1 MGHSRNRPGG
11 LIHEGLQVELGN
23 DLPQRLTHELRNLTF
38 NSQYQVMVYA
48 FNAKDPSKEG
58 LMTNVTFDTPSAGI
72 FNISGVYGKFL

>member
-23 DLPQRLTHELRNLTF
+23 DLPKQLTHELRNLTF

-58 LMTNVTFDTPSAGI
+58 LMTNVTFDTPSAGT